1 MIAKRSEPETVDTI
15 DSNEL
20 TTVEA
25 ESTPVK
31 AEPAP
36 VEANDSVEA
45 EI

>member
-1 MIAKRSEPETVDTI
+1 MIAKRSEPETVETI
-15 DSNEL
+15 DSNEP
-20 TTVEA
+20 TAVEA